1 MWAYIVAIT
10 LRNGKDLKVVSK
22 KQKDK
27 STPKGELVPKIVIE
41 GLEKSKSAKD
51 VQIKMVLRRIL
62 VLMMGCL
69 DVLTVTTEPNDN
81 SFESKSSVVDES
93 AITSP
98 RVRLSDG
105 RYLAYR
111 ERGVP
116 KNKSKY
122 SIILVHGF
130 GSSKEMSFMA

>member
-1 MWAYIVAIT
+1 
-10 LRNGKDLKVVSK
+10 
-22 KQKDK
+22 
-27 STPKGELVPKIVIE
+27 
-41 GLEKSKSAKD
+41 
-51 VQIKMVLRRIL
+51 
-62 VLMMGCL
+62 MMGCL
-69 DVLTVTTEPNDN
+69 GCADQTTEPNDN

-130 GSSKEMSFMA
+130 GSSKEMSFMASDELLDGMDIYLLIYDRAGYGESDPNP

>member
-1 MWAYIVAIT
+1 
-10 LRNGKDLKVVSK
+10 
-22 KQKDK
+22 
-27 STPKGELVPKIVIE
+27 
-41 GLEKSKSAKD
+41 
-51 VQIKMVLRRIL
+51 MVFRRIL

-69 DVLTVTTEPNDN
+69 GCADQTTEPNVN
-81 SFESKSSVVDES
+81 NNVESKSSVVDVS
-93 AITSP
+93 VTTTP

-116 KNKSKY
+116 KNKCKY

-130 GSSKEMSFMA
+130 GSSKEMSFMASDVNTNNSYLSLSLLNLFLSFDYSIRYSVSSIFCFWG

>member
-1 MWAYIVAIT
+1 
-10 LRNGKDLKVVSK
+10 
-22 KQKDK
+22 
-27 STPKGELVPKIVIE
+27 
-41 GLEKSKSAKD
+41 
-51 VQIKMVLRRIL
+51 
-62 VLMMGCL
+62 MMGCL
-69 DVLTVTTEPNDN
+69 GCADQTTEQNAN
-81 SFESKSSVVDES
+81 NNMESKSSVVDES
-93 AITSP
+93 AITTL

-130 GSSKEMSFMA
+130 GSSKEMNFMASDVNTNNSLSIYVSLNLFFVFDCGIRMSFHTPQLVPWD

>member
-1 MWAYIVAIT
+1 
-10 LRNGKDLKVVSK
+10 
-22 KQKDK
+22 
-27 STPKGELVPKIVIE
+27 
-41 GLEKSKSAKD
+41 
-51 VQIKMVLRRIL
+51 MVFRRIL

-69 DVLTVTTEPNDN
+69 GCADQTTEQNAN
-81 SFESKSSVVDES
+81 NNMESKSSVVDES
-93 AITSP
+93 AITTL

-130 GSSKEMSFMA
+130 GSSKEMNFMASDISGTPGWNGDIPPDIRQSWIRRE